1 MLLAVGLAVLGRR
14 VQVFPEDRVMRRSL
28 QILHLFILFVYFIQ
42 SNVVLP
48 SAYDLSSSLGFGAR
62 TSGFIISS
70 IYLANALG
78 AVMQVQFLT
87 KPWIQSRS
95 RWVMVLAAL
104 GSASLHLLF
113 VLGIYGP
120 WSDRGRL
127 LVIITARVGLG
138 WLMMGQPSW
147 LMAVKVTPEDELVP
161 FSLAGSV
168 TCGLGI
174 GAGPMLDALLRWLLP
189 DLTERGSHAAPAAVL
204 ALVWLALCLAIYRSV
219 PEELL
224 LEECE
229 GEVKDVKVKEE
240 EEEFFSQRAK
250 VWLHAAYVGMER
262 ALIVSALEAASS
274 LLLEVKYGFRRQAVG
289 LAVGSTFMFCTPL
302 TVFLGLIR
310 PNLKLSD
317 GALLSALAFA
327 ALLFSFLFFRPVGA
341 VLSSFVP
348 VGPYWWILFADSLI
362 FPTTYTVSGI
372 AEGIL
377 LMNSKSG
384 TYCSAENN
392 VIVDALFQDSIA
404 RFVGPILARWIID
417 REDGQDAY
425 AWLQIGICVLTCA
438 TSFHLY
444 QLLQTEKAEKA

>member
-1 MLLAVGLAVLGRR
+1 M
-14 VQVFPEDRVMRRSL
+14 
-28 QILHLFILFVYFIQ
+28 
-42 SNVVLP
+42 LP
-48 SAYDLSSSLGFGAR
+48 SAYDLSSSLGYGAR

-70 IYLANALG
+70 VYLANALG

-95 RWVMVLAAL
+95 RWVMVLAAV

-127 LVIITARVGLG
+127 LVIITARLGLG

-189 DLTERGSHAAPAAVL
+189 DLTERGSHAAPSAVL
-204 ALVWLALCLAIYRSV
+204 VLVWLALCLAIYRLV
-219 PEELL
+219 PEELP

-229 GEVKDVKVKEE
+229 EEVEVKAE
-240 EEEFFSQRAK
+240 EEEFFSQRVK
-250 VWLHAAYVGMER
+250 VWLNAAYVGMER

-274 LLLEVKYGFRRQAVG
+274 LLLEVKYDFRRQAVG
-289 LAVGSTFMFCTPL
+289 LAVGSTFMLCTPL

-310 PNLKLSD
+310 PNLELSD
-317 GALLSALAFA
+317 GALLSALALA

-348 VGPYWWILFADSLI
+348 VGPYWWILLADSLI

-384 TYCSAENN
+384 TYFSAENN

-417 REDGQDAY
+417 REGQDAY

-444 QLLQTEKAEKA
+444 QLLKTEKVAKA